1 MKYNLADPQEQAQA
15 FVYLSKIAEEG
26 LSVEIVRKSGRRT
39 LTQNSALHLLFTQLA
54 EDLNN
59 QGLDQKKVLK
69 ESVDIPW
76 QLESVKQF
84 LWAPIQKAIVGTD
97 STTEL
102 TTKEIDEVFAV
113 LQRHLNQQL
122 NISINFPSI
131 ETLLIEQRGY

>member
-39 LTQNSALHLLFTQLA
+39 LTQNAALHMLFTQLS
-54 EDLNN
+54 DILNES
-59 QGLDQKKVLK
+59 GMDMKRTLK
-69 ESVDIPW
+69 QDVDIPW
-76 QLESVKQF
+76 TMELAKEF
-84 LWAPIQKAIVGTD
+84 LWRPMQKAIVGKE
-97 STTEL
+97 STADL

-122 NISINFPSI
+122 NISISFPSI